1 MKLNIV
7 VFILFVIIYVVTIV
21 LTIFKIKDI
30 HKNPEKYEHEDL
42 INETNRKYANKWDKF
57 SSFFKSLSHQYGMVN
72 MLLCFI
78 FVALG
83 TIFIFSINKAY
94 SQGEGY
100 ITLGTQLIGSIG
112 LLFLGIPLCMIII
125 PLAIKKPFFVVT
137 TLDMFNTDHRPKIYF
152 KGYILFLV
160 FFIITFPF
168 ITLSCN
174 NYVYYD
180 SNGIYSNRY
189 FQIEEKFTSYE
200 EITKIEIY
208 LTYKEEKISGV
219 HYDVYLNDGR
229 FNINSPSGK
238 KKIFADNTFAIHNY
252 VINKSNCEFI
262 ITPLT
267 EDDINF
273 LVENYTNDDYQK
285 ILEVFNADQLKEN

>member
-7 VFILFVIIYVVTIV
+7 VFSILVLCYIATIV
-21 LTIFKIKDI
+21 FTIFKIKDI
-30 HKNPEKYEHEDL
+30 HRNPEKYEHQDL
-42 INETNRKYANKWDKF
+42 IDETNRKYAGKWDSF
-57 SSFFKSLSHQYGMVN
+57 CGFFKSLSHQYGTIT
-72 MLLCFI
+72 FI
-78 FVALG
+78 FILIFVFVG
-83 TIFIFSINKAY
+83 TLIIVGVNKLY
-94 SQGEGY
+94 NTGEGSVF
-100 ITLGTQLIGSIG
+100 LGTQIIGSIG

-137 TLDMFNTDHRPKIYF
+137 TLDMFNTDYRPKIYF
-152 KGYILFLV
+152 KGYILFLIM
-160 FFIITFPF
+160 FFITFPF

-174 NYVYYD
+174 NYSYYD
-180 SNGIYSNRY
+180 SNGIYTNRY

-238 KKIFADNTFAIHNY
+238 KKIFADNTFTIHNY